1 MGPSP
6 PSNVSQTTRVELG
19 PEQRQLFDLGFPYLQ
34 EYSGTPLQQFQ
45 GTGIADFSELER
57 QGQQAYLAQAGPA
70 ADIAN
75 SARGGYDAA
84 QALNQNV
91 LGNEKFQLDVA
102 NNPYLRDAVLAM
114 TGGIN
119 QNLLETQ
126 LPATRAGATQAGGM
140 YSGASSKAGLAEGA
154 AIGNTNRAIS
164 DAVAEMMFKQY
175 NAGMGNLNQSVANAK
190 GLTEAAPTLQHLG
203 MTAPD
208 IISGV
213 GGQQRAM
220 EQARLDEIIQKF
232 YAEQALP
239 LLQGQEMISL
249 INGMPGGATTS
260 TGSGLWRPQQSPF
273 MMGLGALSL
282 GSQIFGGGAGA
293 GGGGLLGG
301 LGALA
306 ALL

>member
-1 MGPSP
+1 MSAPKP
-6 PSNVSQTTRVELG
+6 PSTVNQTTRVELG
-19 PEQRQLFDLGFPYLQ
+19 PEQKKLFDLGFPMLNQYA
-34 EYSGTPLQQFQ
+34 STPIKQFE
-45 GTGIADFSELER
+45 GTGIADFSDLEK
-57 QGQQAYLAQAGPA
+57 QGQQAYLDQAGPA
-70 ADIAN
+70 AQIADQ
-75 SARGGYDAA
+75 ARGGFAAA
-84 QALNQNV
+84 QNLNQNV

-102 NNPYLRDAVLAM
+102 NNPYLRDAIMAM

-126 LPATRAGATQAGGM
+126 LPATRAGATQASGM
-140 YSGASSKAGLAEGA
+140 YSGASSKAGIAEGS

-164 DAVAEMMFKQY
+164 DAVAEMLFKQY

-190 GLTEAAPTLQHLG
+190 GLAETAPTVQHLG
-203 MTAPD
+203 LTAPD

-220 EQARLDEIIQKF
+220 DQAKLDETIQKF

-239 LLQGQEMISL
+239 LLQGQELISL
-249 INGMPGGATTS
+249 INGMPGGTTTS
-260 TGSGLWRPQQSPF
+260 TASGLWRPQQSPF

-282 GSQIFGGGAGA
+282 GSQIFGGG
-293 GGGGLLGG
+293 GGGAGG

-306 ALL
+306 SLLAL